1 MIEGGFISILKLP
14 YISDTLPPSHDLGSG
29 ALGRAEAPDDKCTF
43 YKLLTIVKPDCQLCY
58 YAYIYFDTLSSQNS
72 QSYIRS
78 DPEDVCFTL

>member
-43 YKLLTIVKPDCQLCY
+43 DKLLTIVKADW
-58 YAYIYFDTLSSQNS
+58 
-72 QSYIRS
+72 
-78 DPEDVCFTL
+78 